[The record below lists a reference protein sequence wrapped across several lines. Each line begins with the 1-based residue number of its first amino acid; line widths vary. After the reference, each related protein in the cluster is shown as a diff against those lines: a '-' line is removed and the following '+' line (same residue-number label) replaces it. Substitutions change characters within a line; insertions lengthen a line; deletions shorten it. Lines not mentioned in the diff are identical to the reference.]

1 MGNRTCCCRVDPD
14 IARQTTKPAAANP
27 APKQETKNN
36 DNGSEDDEKFSE
48 LRHAEILAREHS
60 ERETTKVAN
69 AKAAMR
75 FNGNGGAISRLLE
88 TLGVSKT
95 ASEDEIKSAF
105 RKLARKYHP
114 DVAKDKKEA
123 EEKFKQIN
131 EAYEVLSDPE
141 KRRKYDQLGEN
152 WNQPGGFQPPPQW
165 GGGQR
170 GGGFY
175 GGSGENG
182 GVEFEFGGTGF
193 SDFFEAFFGGGRG
206 RSAFGGFGQRGTMA
220 ERGSDV
226 EADIMVTLEEALH
239 GSTRQVSLRRAG
251 SKKTETYQVKIPRG
265 VREGQ
270 RIRLAGQGEAGERG
284 GKSGDLFLRVRL
296 ARHPDFSVE
305 GSDLVHEVKI
315 APWQAVLG
323 DQIIVPTLEGNAR
336 LKLPPGTQ
344 GGQRFRLRGRGL
356 AGVSGQRGDLY
367 VVVQITVPKK
377 LSDSEQKL
385 WEQLAQ
391 LHGSEKSD

>member
-1 MGNRTCCCRVDPD
+1 MAVQFRDYY
-14 IARQTTKPAAANP
+14 
-27 APKQETKNN
+27 
-36 DNGSEDDEKFSE
+36 
-48 LRHAEILAREHS
+48 
-60 ERETTKVAN
+60 
-69 AKAAMR
+69 
-75 FNGNGGAISRLLE
+75 E

-105 RKLARKYHP
+105 RKLARKFHP
-114 DVAKDKKEA
+114 DVAKDKKAA

-141 KRRKYDQLGEN
+141 KRRKYDQLGAN
-152 WNQPGGFQPPPQW
+152 WNQPGGGFQPPPGWGAGQPGGGYQW
-165 GGGQR
+165 GGGN
-170 GGGFY
+170 
-175 GGSGENG
+175 GE

-193 SDFFEAFFGGGRG
+193 SDFFETFFGGGRG
-206 RSAFGGFGQRGTMA
+206 RSAFGGFGQHTAA

-284 GKSGDLFLRVRL
+284 GRRGDLFLRVRL

-305 GSDLVHEVKI
+305 GNDLVHEVKI

-323 DQIIVPTLEGNAR
+323 DQLMVPTLEGDVR
-336 LKLPPGTQ
+336 LKLPAGTQ
-344 GGQRFRLRGRGL
+344 GGQRFRLRERGL
-356 AGVSGQRGDLY
+356 PGVSGNRGDLY
-367 VVVQITVPKK
+367 VVTQITLPKK
-377 LSDSEQKL
+377 LTDREREIWK
-385 WEQLAQ
+385 QLAE
-391 LHGSEKSD
+391 LHGSAPTT